1 MLASAEFVKKHNLQD
16 KAVEILGMEMATD
29 LSSTFNENSCIKLV
43 SGLTVK
49 TREKKPAFSQVS
61 LHRRRRGGHVLVRKN
76 TFTDVLT
83 IPVTSPTSER
93 TFSAL
98 RRLKN
103 YLRTTMKQDGLNNC
117 HTLDTMTSL
126 PPSLRLNR
134 INTVCYTIE
143 LLYPR

>member
-61 LHRRRRGGHVLVRKN
+61 LHRRRSRRGGGVNPPPTFWCRK
-76 TFTDVLT
+76 TLLPMYLT
-83 IPVTSPTSER
+83 IPVTSATSER

-103 YLRTTMKQDGLNNC
+103 YLRSTMKQDGLNNC
-117 HTLDTMTSL
+117 HTLAL
-126 PPSLRLNR
+126 RPHYGPPS
-134 INTVCYTIE
+134 V
-143 LLYPR
+143 

>member
-43 SGLTVK
+43 SGLTLK

-61 LHRRRRGGHVLVRKN
+61 LHRRRSGHILVRKYI
-76 TFTDVLT
+76 FTDVLT

-103 YLRTTMKQDGLNNC
+103 YLRTTVKQDGLNNC

-126 PPSLRLNR
+126 RPSLRLNR